1 VTLVGNFFKR
11 VRCQCSFCG
20 TSRAIP
26 RRRILRLERFFEIE
40 KGQSYVWECHDC
52 CRGVVIPEEYTNS
65 HGENV
70 NLVPTNL
77 PEGLTVLRF

>member
-1 VTLVGNFFKR
+1 MTMLGNFFKR

-20 TSRAIP
+20 TSRSIP

-52 CRGVVIPEEYTNS
+52 RRGVVIPEAYTNV
-65 HGENV
+65 HGERV
-70 NLVPTNL
+70 NLDPTNL
-77 PEGLTVLRF
+77 PEDLTVLRF